1 MYPSQGTSAARVLP
15 RLLPPERGFFPS
27 GSQGVTPP
35 LSPPIYPARFSV
47 LEDLPAP
54 LLIRYYRSRSLY
66 EENGAGSGCG

>member
-35 LSPPIYPARFSV
+35 LSPPYTQRDSPFWKTC
-47 LEDLPAP
+47 LP
-54 LLIRYYRSRSLY
+54 LS
-66 EENGAGSGCG
+66 

>member
-35 LSPPIYPARFSV
+35 SPPHIPSEILRFGRLACPSLNSV
-47 LEDLPAP
+47 L
-54 LLIRYYRSRSLY
+54 SL
-66 EENGAGSGCG
+66 